1 MLARSSPCL
10 SVADTTLGKIYL
22 CAISL
27 VQGTYS
33 SIGQPSFTSTVH
45 YICYFSEHFCTLI
58 KLENGRWPI
67 KFSVTESITAR
78 LVDSYTIMFP
88 EKASALT
95 LVCCDDE
102 VKVQAPATLTGGPRV
117 MALSSSR
124 PHRQSCWWYEV
135 SRLHIGQHSYTIM
148 FQEASDLTLVC
159 CDDEVKVQASK
170 AAAEKID
177 SKDAKSEDGG
187 VARTYAATSRTTCT
201 RVYFTARVMSYC
213 QSIVSSL
220 NIHSLTHVY

>member
-1 MLARSSPCL
+1 MSNLEEAKLRSMPAKQL
-10 SVADTTLGKIYL
+10 QKNLNRKRL
-22 CAISL
+22 NMKK
-27 VQGTYS
+27 QM
-33 SIGQPSFTSTVH
+33 ST
-45 YICYFSEHFCTLI
+45 
-58 KLENGRWPI
+58 RWP
-67 KFSVTESITAR
+67 
-78 LVDSYTIMFP
+78 
-88 EKASALT
+88 
-95 LVCCDDE
+95 
-102 VKVQAPATLTGGPRV
+102 PRVGRAMV